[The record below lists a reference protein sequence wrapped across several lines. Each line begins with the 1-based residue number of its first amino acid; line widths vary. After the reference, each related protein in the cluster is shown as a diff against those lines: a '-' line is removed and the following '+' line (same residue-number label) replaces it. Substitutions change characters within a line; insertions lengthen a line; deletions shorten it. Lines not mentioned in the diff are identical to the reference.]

1 MIGVCCS
8 LETMVQFM
16 EAAMSAIATG
26 PFSKIRVGQVRKTGS
41 MRVLDENETKCDG
54 SDAVA

>member
-1 MIGVCCS
+1 MRCS

-26 PFSKIRVGQVRKTGS
+26 TPFEMRVGQVRRTGS
-41 MRVLDENETKCDG
+41 MRALDENEKKQQMCDR
-54 SDAVA
+54 SVAVA